1 MVSYSLK
8 LILYIFH
15 DLNIL
20 CFITNFS
27 VLRFKN
33 IDRFKSLKYTKVVQW
48 NLTVLIDWKFVVALG
63 TAAVGTIFA
72 LNMDS
77 SAAERV
83 SIHAIEATKEFAVAT
98 KSNC

>member
-1 MVSYSLK
+1 M
-8 LILYIFH
+8 
-15 DLNIL
+15 
-20 CFITNFS
+20 
-27 VLRFKN
+27 
-33 IDRFKSLKYTKVVQW
+33 

-63 TAAVGTIFA
+63 TVAVGTIFA

-77 SAAERV
+77 SATERV

>member
-1 MVSYSLK
+1 M
-8 LILYIFH
+8 
-15 DLNIL
+15 
-20 CFITNFS
+20 
-27 VLRFKN
+27 
-33 IDRFKSLKYTKVVQW
+33 

-77 SAAERV
+77 AAAERV
-83 SIHAIEATKEFAVAT
+83 SIHAIEATKEFSVAT